1 MLVLSRKLSETIKIG
16 ENIEISVVELSK
28 NQVKLG
34 ITAPEDTAIIR
45 DDAVCKDSPEK
56 KSSSE
61 IMAEVAELLLE
72 IAAGSYSRQKTRQA
86 MKRVERLMRKYADLK
101 VAEKKSSGCCG
112 KCDGNCSGGCNHG

>member
-1 MLVLSRKLSETIKIG
+1 MLILQRKLGETIKIG
-16 ENIEISVVELSK
+16 KNIEISVVELSK

-34 ITAPEDTAIIR
+34 ITAPEDMAIIR

-56 KSSSE
+56 KTSSA
-61 IMAEVAELLLE
+61 IMEEVAGLLLE

>member
-1 MLVLSRKLSETIKIG
+1 MLILQRKLSETIKVG
-16 ENIEISVVELSK
+16 EDIEISVVEISK

-34 ITAPEDTAIIR
+34 ITAPEDMAIIR
-45 DDAVCKDSPEK
+45 DDAVCKNSPEK
-56 KSSSE
+56 KSSSA
-61 IMAEVAELLLE
+61 IMEEVAGLLLE